1 MKKKTIEQPKNSKK
15 KRKVFLILLGL
26 FILAGIVLQIKNF
39 DRRTEIANSTS
50 SEEME
55 AIESDEEANPDI
67 SVTYKDENEMNQQYG
82 SYLTEHPIDFFAGQT
97 KIKLT
102 SFYESPELI
111 FQNNKDNSKYFSI
124 SFGGDSY
131 EEYITDTEVY
141 RHTISNSEEL
151 WGRSETGDNN
161 EAFHEL
167 FGETINSIYLD
178 NVISLITEN
187 PEIRY
192 QRTLTIGGVEELDE
206 FAILLSQED
215 DQKDDG
221 VTSGMTDEEYKEY
234 VARLEEEAK
243 VILDQ
248 IEKDP
253 ESLYSIDNN
262 EIGYVNLYIDS
273 DTGEIKYIDTAY
285 GESSKAQI
293 IFDSNPDQKKLP
305 DNIEVNNNTDTIDQ
319 VLRDLL
325 NKCASN

>member
-1 MKKKTIEQPKNSKK
+1 MKKKTTEQPKNSKK

-151 WGRSETGDNN
+151 WGRSEAGDNN

-178 NVISLITEN
+178 NVCLHVQCIFE
-187 PEIRY
+187 R
-192 QRTLTIGGVEELDE
+192 R
-206 FAILLSQED
+206 F
-215 DQKDDG
+215 
-221 VTSGMTDEEYKEY
+221 YKEY
-234 VARLEEEAK
+234 WCKHTSIKAGLYYNDLIDMWYNALDRLWENADGYYSIYFPPTIDRYEEELNQREQE
-243 VILDQ
+243 ILL
-248 IEKDP
+248 E
-253 ESLYSIDNN
+253 L
-262 EIGYVNLYIDS
+262 
-273 DTGEIKYIDTAY
+273 
-285 GESSKAQI
+285 
-293 IFDSNPDQKKLP
+293 KL
-305 DNIEVNNNTDTIDQ
+305 
-319 VLRDLL
+319 
-325 NKCASN
+325 A